1 MTYQMTPHMSSDMSS
16 DMSFASTS
24 CDMSSD
30 MSSAICHPDRHA
42 EFFFTDE
49 SVHVQL
55 LMSSGD
61 PEGVNQFIF
70 KLINGNEIKLV
81 Q

>member
-1 MTYQMTPHMSSDMSS
+1 MSSDMSS

-49 SVHVQL
+49 VKSIFHISVIRVRVD
-55 LMSSGD
+55 LM
-61 PEGVNQFIF
+61 
-70 KLINGNEIKLV
+70 IKLV
-81 Q
+81 EETQHV

>member
-1 MTYQMTPHMSSDMSS
+1 MTPHMSSDMSS

-42 EFFFTDE
+42 EFFFTD
-49 SVHVQL
+49 VVQSYVQSKGTVFPDRIFTYL
-55 LMSSGD
+55 K
-61 PEGVNQFIF
+61 GV
-70 KLINGNEIKLV
+70 GNEHVNI
-81 Q
+81 